1 MKIYDFGHEEVREND
16 IPNPFEYAK
25 IAVQG
30 KGANAQNLLPGEA
43 CEARNSYCVTVFA
56 TPSLNPPEN
65 ICLGWKTRYS
75 RPSSGL
81 LQHKQRFLFLLRAIC
96 TSN

>member
-30 KGANAQNLLPGEA
+30 KGANAQNLLAGEA
-43 CEARNSYCVTVFA
+43 RGGTKFMLCDRLCNAIFEPPRRTSALVGRLA
-56 TPSLNPPEN
+56 TPVSLQAYYN
-65 ICLGWKTRYS
+65 
-75 RPSSGL
+75 
-81 LQHKQRFLFLLRAIC
+81 
-96 TSN
+96 TSNDFYF